1 MGSPAVRF
9 ERVTLEY
16 GTRRIWSDLSLD
28 VARGAFVAILGPN
41 GSGKTSLLRAILGL
55 VIPSSGRVL
64 VQGRSPHRGD
74 PDIGYVPQH
83 SSFDADLPFRGRDLV
98 QLGVDGHRWGIGWPD
113 PTRKAR
119 DDRAAASVD
128 AEAYADAPI
137 GRLSGGEHQ
146 RLRIALALVGDP
158 RILISYEPLAK
169 LDLRYHQ

>member
-83 SSFDADLPFRGRDLV
+83 SSLDRKS
-98 QLGVDGHRWGIGWPD
+98 
-113 PTRKAR
+113 TRLNSSH
-119 DDRAAASVD
+119 D
-128 AEAYADAPI
+128 
-137 GRLSGGEHQ
+137 Q
-146 RLRIALALVGDP
+146 
-158 RILISYEPLAK
+158 ISYAVFCLK
-169 LDLRYHQ
+169 KKKTNTQHHI